1 MKKDYVNKIFHNIAN
16 KYDLMNDLM
25 SFGIHRK
32 WKEEFINYIDLK
44 KNKNVKLLDLGC
56 GTGDIISQINTSN
69 KLSDYVSYLVDPNL
83 KMIEQGQKK
92 IKNKN
97 NIWINSYGEKL
108 PFKNNSFDLITMSFS
123 LRNVTNLKKT
133 INEINRVLKIDGQF
147 LCLEFG
153 KIDNLLINSIYKIY
167 SENIIP
173 KIGEKITGKK
183 YAYEYLINSIK
194 KFPSQIELKKIFK
207 SNKFN
212 IVNFYNLT
220 FGLVA
225 IYSCKK
231 K

>member
-92 IKNKN
+92 IKSKN

-108 PFKNNSFDLITMSFS
+108 PFKNSSFDLITMSFS

-133 INEINRVLKIDGQF
+133 INEISRVLKIDGQF